1 MAIRRAAAKGIV
13 KAATGLRG
21 FDEMSGGGLPC
32 GRVSVVI
39 GGVGSGKTIF
49 ALQTLANA
57 ARDRGEPGIFVAF
70 EESADKIMAN
80 AASFGWNL
88 QRLANRGLFFIDA
101 RLPVE
106 AVQSGGFELTGMLAS
121 IGERARLMGAR
132 WVAFDAIDVL
142 LDLLPDATARRREIS
157 RLQEWNERSNL
168 TCIVTART
176 GEASSRMA
184 PAYTYMAYMT
194 DCAIQ
199 LGRRETDSIV
209 TRLLT
214 ILKYRGSPH
223 AENSVPYL
231 IGARGFAAYP
241 MPAFTGGYK
250 VLRQRVS
257 TGVARLDTL
266 LGGGLIRGTVTL
278 LTGEPGT
285 AKTTLSGRFVEAAC
299 QRGERALYVCFD
311 ESGAEIVRN
320 LTSVGIELGPY
331 QQSGRLRIEGLVS
344 RARSSDAVF
353 ADILAAIEENRPRAV
368 VLDPLSALG
377 KQGNDMNAADIAF
390 RIVQECKLRGVT
402 LYLTSLLSESDP
414 VAGSTSLR
422 VSTLADTWIHL
433 SYLVRSGERNR
444 AIAIVKSRGKAHSNQ
459 VRELVL
465 SSAGIT
471 LENVYSEEGEVL
483 MGTMRTQR
491 EAGAAEKRRYATQE
505 VARERE
511 RLEGAVGQL
520 AARIGEQRIELKARR
535 RELAVNARTAED
547 TSLRNL
553 QERDNT
559 SILRLADH
567 PESKKSGK

>member
-39 GGVGSGKTIF
+39 GGAGSGKTIF

-433 SYLVRSGERNR
+433 SYLGQGPFQPGARTCPQFGGDYPRECVLGRGRSPDGYHAYPAR
-444 AIAIVKSRGKAHSNQ
+444 SRGCGETALCN
-459 VRELVL
+459 
-465 SSAGIT
+465 AG
-471 LENVYSEEGEVL
+471 GCA
-483 MGTMRTQR
+483 RAR
-491 EAGAAEKRRYATQE
+491 AAGRRS
-505 VARERE
+505 R
-511 RLEGAVGQL
+511 
-520 AARIGEQRIELKARR
+520 AARGADR
-535 RELAVNARTAED
+535 RTAD
-547 TSLRNL
+547 RT
-553 QERDNT
+553 
-559 SILRLADH
+559 
-567 PESKKSGK
+567 ESPQTRARGECQDGRRHLSAQPSGKGQYVHPAPGGSS